1 MSNDIYEKK
10 AIVINL
16 FGGPCVGKTFLSW
29 NLAAK
34 LRKEGIMSEIAS
46 EYVKRL
52 IYEEREKTIQ
62 NQRYIFAKQEYSIY
76 SLLDHNQVIITD
88 SPILLSI
95 IYQRGSLVESF
106 APFALEV
113 FNLYNNVN
121 YLLKRHY
128 PYQEDARVQK
138 TEQEGVY
145 YDNAI
150 KNFLD
155 KNDII
160 YKEIIS
166 NDDTVDLI
174 AKDIL
179 TKINEG

>member
-1 MSNDIYEKK
+1 M
-10 AIVINL
+10 
-16 FGGPCVGKTFLSW
+16 
-29 NLAAK
+29 
-34 LRKEGIMSEIAS
+34 
-46 EYVKRL
+46 
-52 IYEEREKTIQ
+52 
-62 NQRYIFAKQEYSIY
+62 
-76 SLLDHNQVIITD
+76 
-88 SPILLSI
+88 
-95 IYQRGSLVESF
+95 
-106 APFALEV
+106 
-113 FNLYNNVN
+113 N

>member
-95 IYQRGSLVESF
+95 IYQGKSCRIFCPICIRSL
-106 APFALEV
+106 
-113 FNLYNNVN
+113 
-121 YLLKRHY
+121 
-128 PYQEDARVQK
+128 
-138 TEQEGVY
+138 
-145 YDNAI
+145 
-150 KNFLD
+150 
-155 KNDII
+155 
-160 YKEIIS
+160 
-166 NDDTVDLI
+166 
-174 AKDIL
+174 
-179 TKINEG
+179 